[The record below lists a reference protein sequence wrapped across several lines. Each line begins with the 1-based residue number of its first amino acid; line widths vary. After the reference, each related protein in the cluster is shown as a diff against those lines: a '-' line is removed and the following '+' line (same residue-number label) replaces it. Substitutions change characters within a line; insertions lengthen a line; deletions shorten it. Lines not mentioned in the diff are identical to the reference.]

1 MVTGIFTIVPQT
13 TPVIADNVFS
23 VCTVRIIQTKEITKT
38 SEWSNGD
45 ARVQK
50 SSNNAEKKGKRETNH
65 SKPRVQQI
73 LSIINDSKA
82 K

>member
-1 MVTGIFTIVPQT
+1 MTGIFTIVPQT

-38 SEWSNGD
+38 REWSNGD

-50 SSNNAEKKGKRETNH
+50 ISNNAEKKERGKPTIQNPGY
-65 SKPRVQQI
+65 SKFY
-73 LSIINDSKA
+73 L
-82 K
+82 